1 MIDEMRLNPISQ
13 GITHQYA
20 EYNSPFGS
28 KESIHFPQNKKGI
41 AISRQN
47 AAFAASA
54 FRIIGLMDSPL
65 AAFSAVKGKMV
76 NASVQDKKPAI
87 SENRVAI

>member
-28 KESIHFPQNKKGI
+28 MDKSHFPQNKKGV
-41 AISRQN
+41 AMSRQN
-47 AAFAASA
+47 VTFAEKAFNNK
-54 FRIIGLMDSPL
+54 GLSDSPL
-65 AAFSAVKGKMV
+65 AAFSAVNGKIV
-76 NASVQDKKPAI
+76 KASVQHKKPAI

>member
-13 GITHQYA
+13 GITHQYD

-28 KESIHFPQNKKGI
+28 KESIHFPQNKKGV
-41 AISRQN
+41 AMSRQN
-47 AAFAASA
+47 VAFAVKA
-54 FRIIGLMDSPL
+54 FNSKGLSDSPF
-65 AAFSAVKGKMV
+65 AAFSAVKGKIV
-76 NASVQDKKPAI
+76 KASVQHKKPAI

>member
-1 MIDEMRLNPISQ
+1 MRLNPISQ

-28 KESIHFPQNKKGI
+28 KESIHFPQNKKGV

-47 AAFAASA
+47 TAFAAKVFSNN
-54 FRIIGLMDSPL
+54 GLKDSPF
-65 AAFSAVKGKMV
+65 AAFSAVKGKIV
-76 NASVQDKKPAI
+76 KASVQHKKPAI